1 MTTRATIVC
10 DYVPWRRVLP
20 QMDAICHEA
29 TARVCALVHTM
40 PSQIVIALLSDQQMR
55 ALNLRHRQRAYAADV
70 LSFRYEDMGEIALG
84 FGRLWRDSQ
93 KDRVMHQSYVRWLV
107 VHGMLHVC
115 GYDHEHAPQARR
127 MATMEKRILQQWR

>member
-1 MTTRATIVC
+1 MIATTIVC
-10 DYVPWRRVLP
+10 DYLPWQRVLP
-20 QMDAICHEA
+20 QMDVICHEA
-29 TARVCALVHTM
+29 ATEVRALVHTM

-70 LSFRYEDMGEIALG
+70 LSFSYEDMGEIALG
-84 FGRLWRDSQ
+84 FGRLWRDSR

-115 GYDHEHAPQARR
+115 GYDHEHAAEARR
-127 MATMEKRILQQWR
+127 MATMEKRILRQWR